1 MQGTPS
7 TRCWCLL
14 LLLNI
19 LNSTIHF
26 FNDTNKRKSIMQYL
40 YKLRI
45 DKHKHTHK
53 IILFLNLETR
63 FKARLSWIQSFGVRT
78 KFPGVKRNELP
89 EPRPALRWPPHVP
102 GPLCARAGPARSVH
116 SPSGTRSRSRE
127 CLRRLRSSEGGER
140 PSPTG
145 ATFDEKSYR

>member
-1 MQGTPS
+1 
-7 TRCWCLL
+7 
-14 LLLNI
+14 
-19 LNSTIHF
+19 
-26 FNDTNKRKSIMQYL
+26 MQYL

-102 GPLCARAGPARSVH
+102 GPLCARAGCALAKRHAEPEPGVSQTPAEQR
-116 SPSGTRSRSRE
+116 GRRE
-127 CLRRLRSSEGGER
+127 ALPHGS
-140 PSPTG
+140 
-145 ATFDEKSYR
+145 DI

>member
-102 GPLCARAGPARSVH
+102 GPLCARRLCTRQAARGAGAGSVSDACGAARAERG
-116 SPSGTRSRSRE
+116 PPPRE
-127 CLRRLRSSEGGER
+127 RHLTKKVTVRNL
-140 PSPTG
+140 
-145 ATFDEKSYR
+145 